1 MVVLVLLFVCGAC
14 VAYISTIQSEISVMV
29 ETGMRGRIFGLANAV
44 MQLSQGLAIVLAGL
58 LADTGELALAIGI
71 TAAALTVVTAAVLRC
86 GRCETRAGRSR
97 PPETSRRRP
106 ADRDEPS

>member
-14 VAYISTIQSEISVMV
+14 VAYISTIQSEFSVMV

-58 LADTGELALAIGI
+58 PAGTGHLAW
-71 TAAALTVVTAAVLRC
+71 
-86 GRCETRAGRSR
+86 RSGS
-97 PPETSRRRP
+97 PPRL
-106 ADRDEPS
+106 